1 MSEVPLQVG
10 LDARPGHEGA
20 LLSSVLTPLVCNTPA
35 IRGYRGTSPTRKLT
49 PLEPYLRPMPRVL
62 EGS

>member
-20 LLSSVLTPLVCNTPA
+20 LLSSVLTPLGASTLWTAEVHP
-35 IRGYRGTSPTRKLT
+35 GHY
-49 PLEPYLRPMPRVL
+49 
-62 EGS
+62 